1 MRLPSAPSVRTI
13 IPQLLL
19 AVQAMVAG
27 AEGDPAGA
35 TATREA
41 PPLAGVTL
49 SVDAREL
56 PHGLL
61 HAHEELSAAGGD
73 LALVFPK
80 WIPGAHAPAGRID
93 NLVGLR
99 FSSAG
104 EALRWDR
111 DEVDPYRLIVHCP
124 TGAIQLGIDLTYIAN
139 QADTNSTGVDIVGN
153 QAMALICWNCCLL
166 YPGGRAAAAIPV
178 DASLTTPPDWQIAC
192 QLATVEHHKDRWRF
206 ARASLRDLIDQPLIA
221 SAHLVEQA
229 VDSTG
234 GPPAMVSLASM
245 SGATV
250 LDPLWVA
257 KLGQATKQALALFG
271 RAHYRSYRWL
281 YVSGDGLEGIGL
293 EHANCSLCGIGDE
306 AIGAYDKASYDDRNM
321 PVHEYVHSWCG
332 KHVRP
337 AAMATEDFQEP
348 QRLGL
353 LWVYEGLTQYLGE
366 VLGVR
371 AGLASEEEFR
381 HQLAFYLHDL
391 SHQRGRAWRSIEDTA
406 RSSYLLRDWSRHYHE
421 LRRDQDY
428 YIEGMLFWLEAD
440 LIIRSESHGLRSLD
454 DFARAFLGA
463 PVEPGALRRYA
474 LEDVVAALEAVQHHD
489 WRALIDSRI
498 REVHPE
504 LDLSFLAASG
514 WRLDYQLGGPGKEL
528 DDDAM
533 LDARQSL
540 GCQFHEGRVS
550 DVVPGSPAERAG
562 LYDGIEVGKVN
573 GMEMNAKNLEQALR
587 SAHDVGGGPLVFTVG
602 QDKGKDT
609 DADKGKDKDKAET
622 VIKVSCASGPLHP
635 QLVRGGGPN
644 LLASILRTVS
654 EPP

>member
-1 MRLPSAPSVRTI
+1 MRPPSAPSAPTLVTS
-13 IPQLLL
+13 LLF
-19 AVQAMVAG
+19 AVLTSAAG
-27 AEGDPAGA
+27 ADGDPATA
-35 TATREA
+35 TITREA
-41 PPLAGVTL
+41 PPLAGL
-49 SVDAREL
+49 ILNVDVREL
-56 PHGLL
+56 PRGLL
-61 HAHEELSAAGGD
+61 HTHEELGSAGGD

-99 FSSAG
+99 FASAG
-104 EALRWDR
+104 EVLHWDR
-111 DEVDPYRLIVHCP
+111 DEADPYRLIVHCP
-124 TGAIQLGIDLTYIAN
+124 KGPLQLGIDLTYIAN

-153 QAMALICWNCCLL
+153 QAMALVCWNCCLL
-166 YPGGRAAAAIPV
+166 YPAGRASAAIPV
-178 DASLTTPPDWQIAC
+178 DASLTTPPDWQIAS
-192 QLATVEHHKDRWRF
+192 QLTTVEHHKDRWRF
-206 ARASLRDLIDQPLIA
+206 ARTSLRDLIDQPLIA
-221 SAHLVEQA
+221 GTHLVEEA
-229 VDSTG
+229 VDSAG
-234 GPPAMVSLASM
+234 GPPAEVSLGSL
-245 SGATV
+245 SGTTV
-250 LDPLWVA
+250 LDPQWTA
-257 KLGQATKQALALFG
+257 KLGQACKQALLLFG
-271 RAHYRSYRWL
+271 RAHYRNYRWL
-281 YVSGDGLEGIGL
+281 FVSGDGLEGVGL

-306 AIGAYDKASYDDRNM
+306 AISAYDKASYDDRNM

-337 AAMATEDFQEP
+337 AAMATDDFQDA

-366 VLGVR
+366 VLGAR
-371 AGLASEEEFR
+371 AGLASAEEFR

-406 RSSYLLRDWSRHYHE
+406 RSSYLLRDWSKHYHE

-440 LIIRSESHGLRSLD
+440 LIIRGESHGARSLD

-474 LEDVVAALEAVQHHD
+474 LDDVVAALEAVQHHE
-489 WRALIDSRI
+489 WRALIDTRI

-504 LDLSFLAASG
+504 LDLSFLPASG
-514 WRLDYQLGGPGKEL
+514 WRLEYRLAAAGEVVE
-528 DDDAM
+528 DDAM

-562 LYDGIEVGKVN
+562 LYDGTEVRKVN
-573 GMEMNAKNLEQALR
+573 GLEFNAKNLEEALR
-587 SAHDVGGGPLVFTVG
+587 TAHDDGVGQLVFTI
-602 QDKGKDT
+602 GKE
-609 DADKGKDKDKAET
+609 KAET
-622 VIKVSCASGPLHP
+622 VAKASCASGPLHP
-635 QLVRGGGPN
+635 RLVRGGGPD
-644 LLASILRTVS
+644 LLASILRAIS

>member
-1 MRLPSAPSVRTI
+1 MRPPSGPSTRSPTML
-13 IPQLLL
+13 LLL
-19 AVQAMVAG
+19 AASACCGG
-27 AEGDPAGA
+27 ADADPAA
-35 TATREA
+35 AIRAA
-41 PPLAGVTL
+41 PPLTGLAL
-49 SVDAREL
+49 DVDVREL
-56 PHGLL
+56 PRGLL
-61 HAHEELSAAGGD
+61 HAHEELGAAGGD
-73 LALVFPK
+73 LALVFAK

-99 FSSAG
+99 FTSAG
-104 EALRWDR
+104 NALRWDR
-111 DEVDPYRLIVHCP
+111 DEADPYRVLVHCP
-124 TGAIQLGIDLTYIAN
+124 QGATQLGIDLTYIAN

-153 QAMALICWNCCLL
+153 QVMALVCWNCCLL

-178 DASLTTPPDWQIAC
+178 DVSLTTPPDWQVAS
-192 QLATVEHHKDRWRF
+192 QLATAEHHKDHWRF
-206 ARASLRDLIDQPLIA
+206 VRTSLRDLIDQPLLA
-221 SAHLVEQA
+221 GAHLVEQA

-234 GPPAMVSLASM
+234 GPPAVLSLASM
-245 SGATV
+245 NPATV
-250 LDPLWVA
+250 LDPLWAA
-257 KLGQATKQALALFG
+257 KLGQTTKQALALFG

-281 YVSGDGLEGIGL
+281 FVSGEGLEGIGL
-293 EHANCSLCGIGDE
+293 EHAGCSLCGIGDE
-306 AIGAYDKASYDDRNM
+306 AISAYGKASYDDRNM

-337 AAMATEDFQEP
+337 AAMATDDFQEP

-371 AGLASEEEFR
+371 AGLASEAEFR
-381 HQLAFYLHDL
+381 HQLAFNVHDL

-406 RSSYLLRDWSRHYHE
+406 RASYLLRDFSRHYHE

-440 LIIRSESHGLRSLD
+440 LIIRTESHGGRSLD
-454 DFARAFLGA
+454 DFAKAFLGA

-474 LEDVVAALEAVQHHD
+474 LDDVVAALEGVQHHD
-489 WRALIDSRI
+489 WRALIDRRI

-504 LDLSFLAASG
+504 LDLSFLATAG
-514 WRLDYQLGGPGKEL
+514 WQLDYTPGAAGEEV

-540 GCQFHEGRVS
+540 GCQFHDGRVS

-562 LYDGIEVGKVN
+562 LYDGTEVRKVN
-573 GMEMNAKNLEQALR
+573 GEEMNAKNLEQALHA
-587 SAHDVGGGPLVFTVG
+587 AHDDGVGQVVFTI
-602 QDKGKDT
+602 GKE
-609 DADKGKDKDKAET
+609 KAET
-622 VIKVSCASGPLHP
+622 VVKATCASGPLHP
-635 QLVRGGGPN
+635 RLLRGGGPD
-644 LLASILRTVS
+644 LLASILRTIS

>member
-1 MRLPSAPSVRTI
+1 MRPPSAPASRFL
-13 IPQLLL
+13 IPALLL
-19 AVQAMVAG
+19 VVQIIAAG
-27 AEGDPAGA
+27 ADADTA
-35 TATREA
+35 SASATREA
-41 PPLAGVTL
+41 PPLNGLDL

-61 HAHEELSAAGGD
+61 HAHEELSAGGGD

-80 WIPGAHAPAGRID
+80 WIPGAHAPAGRVD

-99 FSSAG
+99 FTSAG

-111 DEVDPYRLIVHCP
+111 DEADPYRMVVHCP
-124 TGAIQLGIDLTYIAN
+124 KGAGRLAIDLTYIAN
-139 QADTNSTGVDIVGN
+139 QADSNSTGVDIVGN
-153 QAMALICWNCCLL
+153 QEMALVCWNCCLL
-166 YPGGRAAAAIPV
+166 YPAGRTAAAIPV
-178 DASLTTPPDWQIAC
+178 DASLTTPPDWQIAS
-192 QLATVEHHKDRWRF
+192 QLATLEHHKERWRF
-206 ARASLRDLIDQPLIA
+206 TRVSLRDLVDQPLIA
-221 SAHLVEQA
+221 GLHLVEQT
-229 VDSTG
+229 VDAAG
-234 GPPAMVSLASM
+234 GPPATVSLASM
-245 SGATV
+245 SGTTV
-250 LDPLWVA
+250 LDPQWTA
-257 KLGQATKQALALFG
+257 KLGIATKQALALFG

-281 YVSGDGLEGIGL
+281 FVAGDGLEGVGL

-306 AIGAYDKASYDDRNM
+306 AISAYDKASYDDRNM

-337 AAMATEDFQEP
+337 GAMATEDFQEP

-366 VLGVR
+366 VLGAR
-371 AGLASEEEFR
+371 AGLASDEEFR

-406 RSSYLLRDWSRHYHE
+406 RSSFLLRDWSKHYHE

-440 LIIRSESHGLRSLD
+440 LIIRTESHFSRSLD

-474 LEDVVAALEAVQHHD
+474 LDDVVAALEAVQHHD
-489 WRALIDSRI
+489 WRALIETRI
-498 REVHPE
+498 MAVHPE

-514 WRLDYQLGGPGKEL
+514 WRLEYRLGAEGDMV

-562 LYDGIEVGKVN
+562 LYDGTEVRKVN
-573 GMEMNAKNLEQALR
+573 GLEINPKNLEQALR
-587 SAHDVGGGPLVFTVG
+587 TAHDDGVGELLFTVG
-602 QDKGKDT
+602 
-609 DADKGKDKDKAET
+609 KDKAEH
-622 VIKVSCASGPLHP
+622 VLKASCTSGPLHP
-635 QLVRGGGPN
+635 RLVRGGGPD
-644 LLASILRTVS
+644 LLASILRAIS